1 MATNGTHVTNGSK
14 EPEIILYTNHGCPWA
29 HRAHIA
35 IKELGLKY
43 EEKIIDLD
51 RPRDPWYLE
60 VNPRGLVPSINYN
73 GDIITESAVV
83 AQFLA
88 DAHPSH
94 LLPASNAEGAALFR
108 ARVSFFV
115 DTFVSKVLPQF
126 MAGQRAQTETEKDE
140 ATEALVAAVAKEIEP
155 LFTWDKSAG
164 PYFGGN
170 ERLTLAEALTGP
182 FVLRLLSL
190 SKPEYELLSPK
201 ITTLLEEKTPRFSAW
216 AQKLVQE
223 ESVTYIWDE
232 QKVAARTKARFA
244 KLAAEKKL

>member
-1 MATNGTHVTNGSK
+1 MATNGTHATNGSK

-35 IKELGLKY
+35 IKELGLNY

-51 RPRDPWYLE
+51 RPREPWYLE

-83 AQFLA
+83 TQFLA

-94 LLPASNAEGAALFR
+94 LLPPSNSEGAALFR
-108 ARVSFFV
+108 ARVAFFA
-115 DTFVSKVLPQF
+115 DTFVSKALPQI
-126 MAGQRAQTETEKDE
+126 MAGQRAQDEAGKDE
-140 ATEALVAAVAKEIEP
+140 AAEALVAVVAKEIEP
-155 LFTWDKSAG
+155 LFTWDKAAG

-170 ERLTLAEALTGP
+170 ERLTLAEALTAP
-182 FVLRLLSL
+182 FVLRLLAL
-190 SKPEYELLSPK
+190 SKPEYELLSTK
-201 ITTLLEEKTPRFSAW
+201 IPALLEEKTPRFHAW

-223 ESVTYIWDE
+223 ESVTYIFDE
-232 QKVAARTKARFA
+232 KKVAARTKARFA
-244 KLAAEKKL
+244 KMAAEKKL